1 MKLTIFGA
9 TGETGRLLTQQALA
23 KGHEIVAYAR
33 NPAKL
38 GIQDSRLK
46 IVQGELDNQAAIE
59 EAIRGSEAVISVL
72 GPMGASKGL
81 PISKGMQNILRAM
94 RKYGVKRIIATAT
107 PSAADLQDSFD
118 LKFKLAVLMIKVLI
132 PSAYQDIVK
141 TAEAI
146 RATDLDWTI
155 VRLPLLNSKPKQGKV
170 NTGYLGEGKVNLALS
185 RTDLADFLLARLD
198 DNTFIRKA
206 PAISN

>member
-1 MKLTIFGA
+1 MSITIFGA
-9 TGETGRLLTQQALA
+9 TGETGRMLTQQALS
-23 KGHEIVAYAR
+23 KCYEVDAYAR

-38 GIQDSRLK
+38 GIKDDRLK
-46 IVQGELDNQAAIE
+46 IVQGELENQAAIE
-59 EAIRGSEAVISVL
+59 EAVKGSGAVISVL

-107 PSAADLQDSFD
+107 PSAADPQDSFD
-118 LKFKLAVLMIKVLI
+118 LKFKLAILMNKLLI
-132 PSAYQDIVK
+132 PSAYQDIVR

-155 VRLPLLNSKPKQGKV
+155 VRLPLLNSKPKQGKL
-170 NTGYLGEGKVNLALS
+170 NTGYLGEGKVYLPLS
-185 RTDLADFLLARLD
+185 RADLADFLLARLD